1 MRTGLAVVALGGNAL
16 VRDAAHQSI
25 PDQYATVQTVAPYL
39 AELVVAGWGLVITHG
54 NGPQVGFILRR
65 SEIARDEVAPVPIDY
80 AVGDTQGAMGYMFQK
95 AVGNELRRRGVHRPV
110 VTVIT
115 QTVVAA
121 DDPAFAHPG
130 KPVGSF
136 LDEATARRRAA
147 ELGWTVAED
156 AGRGW
161 RRTVP
166 SPRPL
171 EIVELDVVGRLLDS
185 GAVVIAA
192 GGGGIP
198 VVRRTVPAGPDR
210 PGDLVGVEAVVDKDL
225 ASALL
230 AGGLGADLLA
240 MVTGVD
246 RVAVDFGRPSQRW
259 LDRLTPGE
267 ARALCAAGTF
277 GEGSMRPKVEAL
289 VGFLEQRPGAT
300 GLVTS
305 PERLPAALCGE
316 AGTRFT
322 GAGATDGGERADV
335 G

>member
-1 MRTGLAVVALGGNAL
+1 MATVTPGLAVVALGGNAL

-39 AELVVAGWGLVITHG
+39 ADLVEAGWGLVITHG

-95 AVGNELRRRGVHRPV
+95 AVGNELRQRGIGRPV
-110 VTVIT
+110 VTVVT
-115 QTVVAA
+115 QTVVDAG
-121 DDPAFAHPG
+121 DPAFAHPG

-171 EIVELDVVGRLLDS
+171 EIVELDVIAGLLDT

-198 VVRRTVPAGPDR
+198 VVRTPDN
-210 PGDLVGVEAVVDKDL
+210 PGGRGDRDRGELAGVEAVVDKDL

-230 AGGLGADLLA
+230 AAGLGADLLA
-240 MVTGVD
+240 MVTGVE
-246 RVAVDFGRPSQRW
+246 RVAVDFDRPTQRW
-259 LDRLTPGE
+259 LDRLDLDE
-267 ARALCAAGTF
+267 ARALCSAGTF

-289 VGFLEQRPGAT
+289 IGFLEQRREAT
-300 GLVTS
+300 GLITS
-305 PERLPAALCGE
+305 PERLPAALRGE
-316 AGTRFT
+316 AGTRLIC
-322 GAGATDGGERADV
+322 AG
-335 G
+335 

>member
-1 MRTGLAVVALGGNAL
+1 MAALTPGLAVVALGGNAL

-25 PDQYATVQTVAPYL
+25 PDQYAMVQTVAPFL
-39 AELVVAGWGLVITHG
+39 AELVEAGWGLVITHG

-95 AVGNELRRRGVHRPV
+95 AVGNELRRRGLSRPV
-110 VTVIT
+110 VTVVT
-115 QTVVAA
+115 QTVVDAA
-121 DDPAFAHPG
+121 DPAFAHPD

-147 ELGWTVAED
+147 ELGWTVTED

-171 EIVELDVVGRLLDS
+171 EIVELDVVARLLGD

-198 VVRRTVPAGPDR
+198 VVRTPDDR
-210 PGDLVGVEAVVDKDL
+210 GGPGDLVGVEAVVDKDR

-230 AGGLGADLLA
+230 AAGLGTDLLA

-246 RVAVDFGRPSQRW
+246 RVAVDFGRPTQRW
-259 LDRLTPGE
+259 LDRLDLDE
-267 ARALCAAGTF
+267 ARALGAAGTF
-277 GEGSMRPKVEAL
+277 GEGSMRPKVEAI
-289 VGFLEQRPGAT
+289 VGFLEQRPGAA

-305 PERLPAALCGE
+305 PECLPAALRGE

-322 GAGATDGGERADV
+322 GAG
-335 G
+335 